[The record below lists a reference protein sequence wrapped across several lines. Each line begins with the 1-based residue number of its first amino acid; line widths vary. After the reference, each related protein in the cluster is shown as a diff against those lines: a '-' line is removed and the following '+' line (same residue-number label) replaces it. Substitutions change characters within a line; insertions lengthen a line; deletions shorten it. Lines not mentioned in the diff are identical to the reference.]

1 MENNIIDIVLI
12 IFMLLSGILALS
24 QGFIREILSLLGW
37 VVAFI
42 NLKIFMPESTQYV
55 SVFIENKPLAN
66 LITISIIFVS
76 TLILWRIFSIPLEK
90 LFKKTSIGYIDRFL
104 GFIFGIF
111 RIFLIVGIVYMVI
124 ILPIEKENRPN
135 YMQESK
141 ISPFI
146 ENLAIFLR
154 KNLQIIDI
162 SLDKDFNKKK
172 DENLDEQIEK
182 LHFLQQ

>member
-1 MENNIIDIVLI
+1 
-12 IFMLLSGILALS
+12 MLLSGIFALT
-24 QGFIREILSLLGW
+24 QGFIKEVLSLFGW

-124 ILPIEKENRPN
+124 VLPIEKENRPN
-135 YMQESK
+135 YLQESK

-182 LHFLQQ
+182 LQFLQQ

>member
-24 QGFIREILSLLGW
+24 QGFIREIISLLGW

-135 YMQESK
+135 YINASKASPIIES
-141 ISPFI
+141 
-146 ENLAIFLR
+146 LAIFLR

-162 SLDKDFNKKK
+162 SLDQDFKKK
-172 DENLDEQIEK
+172 NDEPLDEQIEK
-182 LHFLQQ
+182 LQFLQ

>member
-12 IFMLLSGILALS
+12 ISMLLSGILALS

-55 SVFIENKPLAN
+55 SVFIENKSLAN

-76 TLILWRIFSIPLEK
+76 TLILWRILSIPLEK

-111 RIFLIVGIVYMVI
+111 RVFLIVGIVYMVI

-135 YMQESK
+135 YIKVSK
-141 ISPFI
+141 ASPII

-162 SLDKDFNKKK
+162 SLDQDFKKKK
-172 DENLDEQIEK
+172 DEPLDEQIEK
-182 LHFLQQ
+182 LQFLQ